1 MKGLLSGLT
10 LLALLLLGSALVH
23 GTNDGQEAPARLR
36 SVQADFIQQKHL
48 KILVRPITSQGRFV
62 FQAPGSLRWEYRE
75 PFHSLLLLFEGR
87 VRKFS
92 EKNGQLVEERGLQLD
107 AMQVVLSEISGW
119 LDGRFTDNAA
129 FAASFEDD
137 HTIRLIPK
145 EKSMQAFISA
155 IELKLSDQ
163 PGLLDSVTIFEGP
176 ESFTSLIFSH
186 AVINQSI
193 PDSLFTSP

>member
-1 MKGLLSGLT
+1 MKGLLSGII
-10 LLALLLLGSALVH
+10 LLAFFFLGAAP
-23 GTNDGQEAPARLR
+23 GQGADGVREAPVRLR
-36 SVQADFIQQKHL
+36 SVQADFIQEKHL
-48 KILVRPITSQGRFV
+48 KILVRPIISQGRFV

-75 PFHSLLLLFEGR
+75 PFHSILLMFEGR

-92 EKNGQLVEERGLQLD
+92 EKNGQLVEDRGLRLD

-129 FAASFEDD
+129 FDADFENDR
-137 HTIRLIPK
+137 TIQLTPK
-145 EKSMQAFISA
+145 DKSMQAFIIA
-155 IELKLSDQ
+155 IELKLGDQ

-176 ESFTSLIFSH
+176 ESFTRLLFSH

-193 PDSLFTSP
+193 PNTLFTAP